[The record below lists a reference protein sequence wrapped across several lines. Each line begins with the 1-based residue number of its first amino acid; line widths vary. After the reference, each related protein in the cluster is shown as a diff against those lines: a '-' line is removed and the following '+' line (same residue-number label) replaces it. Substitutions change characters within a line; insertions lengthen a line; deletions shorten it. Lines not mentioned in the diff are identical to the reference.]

1 MKIGIH
7 DLEVATSHYVLDLDT
22 LAEHQ
27 GIDPNK
33 YRLGLGQDAFSM
45 PAPDEDIVT
54 MAAEAAQKLLARH
67 DVGQVRQVLFATES
81 SVDQSK
87 AAGIYLHELLGLPAN
102 VRSIELKQA
111 CYSGT
116 AALQMAV
123 NAIARNPEE
132 MILVITSDVAR
143 YALDTGG
150 EPTQGAGA
158 VAMLISADPHLVEIE
173 PGSGLHTS
181 DVNDFWR
188 PNDSTTPFVDGQLSL
203 DAYLNA
209 TTSAWDDLAARRALH
224 LEDIDKF
231 LHHQPFTKMA
241 RKQLAALGEHTGTQL
256 SEDLIEESMSYNRAL
271 GNTYTASLYFALTA
285 QLHSNDQLAGKRL
298 GFFSYGSGAV
308 AEFFTGVVQEHYR
321 DHIYPDHVAQQ
332 LQDRVALS
340 YDEYRGLHQ
349 AYAATSQTFT
359 TQPTTNA
366 PFRLSGVTEH
376 QRRYEAQ

>member
-22 LAEHQ
+22 LAERH

-33 YRLGLGQDAFSM
+33 FSIGLGQDTFSM

-54 MAAEAAQKLLARH
+54 MAAEAAQVLLERH
-67 DVGQVRQVLFATES
+67 DVSKIRQVLFATES

-87 AAGIYLHELLGLPAN
+87 AAGVYLHELLGLPAN
-102 VRSIELKQA
+102 VRSVELKQA

-123 NAIARNPEE
+123 NAIARTPEE
-132 MILVITSDVAR
+132 QILVIASDVAR

-158 VAMLISADPHLVEIE
+158 VAMLISADPNLVEIE
-173 PGSGLHTS
+173 PGSGFHTT

-188 PNDSTTPFVDGQLSL
+188 PNDSTTPYVDGQLSL
-203 DAYLNA
+203 DAYLGA
-209 TTSAWDDLAARRALH
+209 TTAAWDDLGARREL
-224 LEDIDKF
+224 DIEGIDRF

-241 RKQLAALGEHTGTQL
+241 RKQLAALAEHTGQDL
-256 SEDLIEESMSYNRAL
+256 SDELIEESMSYTRAL

-285 QLHSNDQLAGKRL
+285 QLHNNADLAGQRL

-308 AEFFTGVVQEHYR
+308 AEFFTGVVQENYR
-321 DHIYPDHVAQQ
+321 DHIYPQNVAKQ
-332 LQDRVALS
+332 LDNRVELT
-340 YDEYRGLHQ
+340 YDQYRELHES
-349 AYAATSQTFT
+349 YAATSDTFT
-359 TQPTTNA
+359 TPHITHA